1 MKKLSKLLFS
11 CVVISA
17 LCTSCQRVEET
28 TTTETTANS
37 YLNYKTPGEVQ
48 TGGIQMIPLKEGYKV
63 WTKRFGNSPTMK
75 VLLLHGG
82 PAMTHEYMEAF
93 ESFFPE
99 ANIEFY
105 EYDQLGSYYSD
116 QPEDMS
122 LYNIDRFVEEVEQ
135 VRQHLGLDE
144 SNFYILGNS
153 WGGMLAME
161 YALKHQDKLKGLII
175 SNMTA
180 SFPKYAVYNAKLRSE
195 MRPSLIDSLEVYE
208 QRSDFMNPEYQA
220 LVYENYYKKHL
231 CRLEDWPD
239 PVNRSF
245 KHVNQKVY
253 EYMQGPSEFVP
264 GGILQNW
271 DRWDDL
277 KQLTVPTLTVGAKY
291 DTMNPEEMKEMSQ
304 LVQNGQYLYC
314 PNGSHLAMWDD
325 QQVFMDGVIKFIKDV
340 DAAQAKSKTAM

>member
-1 MKKLSKLLFS
+1 MKKHLSYLTICLL
-11 CVVISA
+11 A
-17 LCTSCQRVEET
+17 LAITTGCQRKEN
-28 TTTETTANS
+28 TETAEAATS
-37 YLNYKTPGEVQ
+37 DYLNFKTPGEVQ
-48 TGGIQMIPLKEGYKV
+48 AGGVQMIPLKEGYKV

-93 ESFFPE
+93 ESFFPQ

-105 EYDQLGSYYSD
+105 EYDQLGSKYSD
-116 QPEDMS
+116 QPDDLS

-135 VRQHLGLDE
+135 VRQQLGMNKD
-144 SNFYILGNS
+144 NFYLLGNS
-153 WGGMLAME
+153 WGGMLAIE

-180 SFPKYAVYNAKLRSE
+180 SFPKYAVYNAKLRAE
-195 MRPSLIDSLEVYE
+195 MRLSLIDSLEVYE
-208 QRSDFMNPEYQA
+208 KKNDFMNPAYQQ
-220 LVYENYYKKHL
+220 LVFDNYYRKHL
-231 CRLEDWPD
+231 CRLEEWPE
-239 PVNRSF
+239 PVSRSLA
-245 KHVNQKVY
+245 HVNQKVY

-271 DRWDDL
+271 DRWNNL
-277 KQLTVPTLTVGAKY
+277 KQLTVPTLMVGAKY

-325 QQVFMDGVIKFIKDV
+325 QKVYMDGVIRFIKEV
-340 DAAQAKSKTAM
+340 DAQQQKTAQQ

>member
-1 MKKLSKLLFS
+1 MKKHLSFLTILLLTLA
-11 CVVISA
+11 V
-17 LCTSCQRVEET
+17 TTGCQRKEN
-28 TTTETTANS
+28 TETAEAPTS
-37 YLNYKTPGEVQ
+37 DYLNFKTPGEVQ
-48 TGGIQMIPLKEGYKV
+48 AGGVQMIPLKEGYKV
-63 WTKRFGNSPTMK
+63 WTKRFGNSPPMK

-93 ESFFPE
+93 ESFFPQ

-105 EYDQLGSYYSD
+105 EYDQLGSEYSD
-116 QPEDMS
+116 QPDDLS
-122 LYNIDRFVEEVEQ
+122 LYNVDRFVEEVEQ
-135 VRQHLGLDE
+135 VRQQLGMNKD
-144 SNFYILGNS
+144 NFYLLGNS

-161 YALKHQDKLKGLII
+161 YALKHQDTLKGLII

-180 SFPKYAVYNAKLRSE
+180 SFPKYAVYNAKLRAE

-208 QRSDFMNPEYQA
+208 NKNDFMNPAYQQ
-220 LVYENYYKKHL
+220 LVFDNYYRKHL
-231 CRLEDWPD
+231 CRLEEWPE
-239 PVNRSF
+239 PVLRSLG
-245 KHVNQKVY
+245 HVNQKVY

-271 DRWDDL
+271 DRWNDL
-277 KQLTVPTLTVGAKY
+277 KQLTVPTLMVGAKY

-325 QQVFMDGVIKFIKDV
+325 QKVYMDGVINFIKEV
-340 DAAQAKSKTAM
+340 DAQHQKTTQQ